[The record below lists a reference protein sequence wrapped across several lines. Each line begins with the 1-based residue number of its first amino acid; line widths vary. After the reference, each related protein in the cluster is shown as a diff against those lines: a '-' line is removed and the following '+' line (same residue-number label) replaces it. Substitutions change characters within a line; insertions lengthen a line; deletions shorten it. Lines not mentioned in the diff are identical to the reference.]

1 MSTLKKLFYLLSGN
15 ERKKIGLLLL
25 MILLMAF
32 LDMIGVASIMPFI
45 AVLSNPDVVE
55 TNSLMNTMFKASAF
69 FGVETKKQFLFSLGI
84 LIFILLVTSLTFKAI
99 TTYAQLRFT
108 QMREYSIGKRLIEG
122 YLNQPYSWFLD
133 RNSAELGKSIL
144 SEVTSV
150 VANGIKPM
158 MTLISQTMIVFSLL
172 ILLIFIDPIL
182 AFSTIITISV
192 AYLILYSFVR
202 KYLKQIGLESVKAD
216 KLRFTYLNEAF
227 GASKEIKLAGLEQF
241 YINRFSKPAQSFA
254 KIKSL
259 AQIISQIPRFAL
271 EAIAFGGMLLVTLYL
286 MKNIGTFEKILSVIA
301 VYAFAGYRLMPALQ
315 QIYNSVTLLR
325 FVGPALNNVYND
337 IKNLEK
343 EIDIK
348 PINKINFR
356 NKINL
361 NNINYSYP
369 NMSQNVL
376 KDITL
381 EITANKK
388 IGIIGSTGS
397 GKTTLVDIILG
408 LLNAQQGSLKV
419 DDKIIDNDNRR
430 SWQKSIGYVP
440 QKIYL
445 ADDTIAA
452 NIAFGTDVSKIST
465 ERVIRA
471 AKIANLHDFIN
482 GDLPLKYNTIVG
494 ERGVRLSGGQCQRI
508 GIARALY
515 NNSKVL
521 ILDEATSAL
530 DIKTEKNV
538 MKALQNMEKEITI
551 IMIAHRLSTI
561 KDCDKIFYLENG
573 IIRAQGTYDFLMEN
587 NNEFKSF
594 TVIH

>member
-1 MSTLKKLFYLLSGN
+1 
-15 ERKKIGLLLL
+15 
-25 MILLMAF
+25 
-32 LDMIGVASIMPFI
+32 
-45 AVLSNPDVVE
+45 
-55 TNSLMNTMFKASAF
+55 
-69 FGVETKKQFLFSLGI
+69 
-84 LIFILLVTSLTFKAI
+84 
-99 TTYAQLRFT
+99 
-108 QMREYSIGKRLIEG
+108 
-122 YLNQPYSWFLD
+122 
-133 RNSAELGKSIL
+133 
-144 SEVTSV
+144 
-150 VANGIKPM
+150 
-158 MTLISQTMIVFSLL
+158 
-172 ILLIFIDPIL
+172 
-182 AFSTIITISV
+182 
-192 AYLILYSFVR
+192 
-202 KYLKQIGLESVKAD
+202 
-216 KLRFTYLNEAF
+216 
-227 GASKEIKLAGLEQF
+227 
-241 YINRFSKPAQSFA
+241 
-254 KIKSL
+254 
-259 AQIISQIPRFAL
+259 
-271 EAIAFGGMLLVTLYL
+271 
-286 MKNIGTFEKILSVIA
+286 
-301 VYAFAGYRLMPALQ
+301 MPALQ

-348 PINKINFR
+348 PSNKINFR

-573 IIRAQGTYDFLMEN
+573 IIRAQGTYDFLIEN
-587 NNEFKSF
+587 NNEFKSL